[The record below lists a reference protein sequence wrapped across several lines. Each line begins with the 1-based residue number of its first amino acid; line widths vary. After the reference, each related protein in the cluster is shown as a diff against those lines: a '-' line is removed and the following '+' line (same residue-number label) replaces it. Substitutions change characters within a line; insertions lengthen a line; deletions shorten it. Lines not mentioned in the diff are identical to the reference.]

1 MKKTRL
7 LTGLLALSLVLAT
20 APAVMAQDESA
31 APEASPDAAA
41 SAEPFDPANV
51 PEFQQ
56 DEALAAYL
64 IWEEEMVA
72 ADVAVEDATLM
83 LEEELLAAG
92 VAEEDIPAATAWL
105 VDETA
110 NLSEKDVEE
119 LMAAKMLADREGD
132 DDEFGKAEEDEPEL
146 FDGDEEEDGE

>member
-7 LTGLLALSLVLAT
+7 LTGLLALSLALAT

-31 APEASPDAAA
+31 APEASPDGAAT
-41 SAEPFDPANV
+41 AETWDPANV

-64 IWEEEMVA
+64 
-72 ADVAVEDATLM
+72 LF
-83 LEEELLAAG
+83 EEELMANG
-92 VAEEDIPAATAWL
+92 VTEEDVAAATEWL
-105 VDETA
+105 ASEAA

-132 DDEFGKAEEDEPEL
+132 DGEFGQSEEDEPEL
-146 FDGDEEEDGE
+146 FDGDEEEDE

>member
-7 LTGLLALSLVLAT
+7 LTGLLALSLALAT

-31 APEASPDAAA
+31 APEAAA

-51 PEFQQ
+51 PEFQE

-64 IWEEEMVA
+64 IWEEEMV
-72 ADVAVEDATLM
+72 
-83 LEEELLAAG
+83 AAG

-132 DDEFGKAEEDEPEL
+132 DGEFGQAEEDEPEL
-146 FDGDEEEDGE
+146 FDDDEEEDEDE

>member
-7 LTGLLALSLVLAT
+7 LTGLLALSLALAT

-41 SAEPFDPANV
+41 TAETFDPANV

-64 IWEEEMVA
+64 
-72 ADVAVEDATLM
+72 LF
-83 LEEELLAAG
+83 EEELMANG
-92 VAEEDIPAATAWL
+92 VTEEDMAAATDWL
-105 VDETA
+105 ASEAA

-119 LMAAKMLADREGD
+119 LLAAQMLADREGD
-132 DDEFGKAEEDEPEL
+132 DGEFGKTEDEEIIG
-146 FDGDEEEDGE
+146 GDDDDDEDDD